1 MSTLLGAATVTVPL
15 GLDIAAVAVGAVFG
29 ALVAV
34 RRDMDLTGTIGLAVM
49 GGLGGGVVRDMLL
62 NQVPVA
68 LTSDVYLPVA
78 LGVGVLMLVLHPA
91 AGRLDDVLDLFDAF
105 ALGLFAIVGASR
117 ALDAGLGPVA
127 AAAVGVV
134 AATAG
139 GVFCDLLS
147 GQRPY
152 IFGPGPIYGLAA
164 AAGSA
169 TYVAVDRLADSVAA
183 GIVVSM
189 VVTVGL
195 RLLAVHRGLA
205 TRTAAEARL
214 GRGRR
219 VSPPGS
225 GASRKAPVVVLV
237 DDAAP
242 GEPPAGSR
250 GETGGPVDHGDADG
264 SVASVPADQGGG
276 DRPVAPAPADQ
287 GGGGGPVAPAPADRG
302 DAVGTARRRPD
313 AR

>member
-1 MSTLLGAATVTVPL
+1 VPDPVLLALAQPTVTVPL
-15 GLDIAAVAVGAVFG
+15 GLDLAAVAVGAVFG

-34 RRDMDLTGTIGLAVM
+34 RRDLDLTGTVGLAVT
-49 GGLGGGVVRDMLL
+49 GALGGGVVRDLLL

-68 LTSDVYLPVA
+68 LTSGSYLPVA
-78 LGVGVLMLVLHPA
+78 LGVGVLMLVLHPHTD
-91 AGRLDDVLDLFDAF
+91 RIDDVLDLFDAF
-105 ALGLFAIVGASR
+105 ALGLFAIVGASK

-139 GVFCDLLS
+139 GVLCDVLS

-169 TYVAVDRLADSVAA
+169 SYVLVDRLADSVAA
-183 GIVVSM
+183 GIAVSM

-205 TRTAAEARL
+205 TRTAAEVRL

-219 VSPPGS
+219 V
-225 GASRKAPVVVLV
+225 
-237 DDAAP
+237 AP
-242 GEPPAGSR
+242 G
-250 GETGGPVDHGDADG
+250 
-264 SVASVPADQGGG
+264 
-276 DRPVAPAPADQ
+276 
-287 GGGGGPVAPAPADRG
+287 
-302 DAVGTARRRPD
+302 RRREP
-313 AR
+313 R

>member
-1 MSTLLGAATVTVPL
+1 MPDPVHLALAVQQTVTVPL
-15 GLDIAAVAVGAVFG
+15 GLDLAAVAVGAVFG

-34 RRDMDLTGTIGLAVM
+34 RRDLDLTGTVGLAVT
-49 GGLGGGVVRDMLL
+49 GALGGGVVRDLLL
-62 NQVPVA
+62 NQMPVA
-68 LTSDVYLPVA
+68 LTSGSYLPVA
-78 LGVGVLMLVLHPA
+78 LGVGVLMLVLHPHTD
-91 AGRLDDVLDLFDAF
+91 RIDDVLDLFDAF
-105 ALGLFAIVGASR
+105 ALGLFAIVGASK

-139 GVFCDLLS
+139 GVLCDVLS

-169 TYVAVDRLADSVAA
+169 SYVLVDRLADSVAA
-183 GIVVSM
+183 GIAVAM

-205 TRTAAEARL
+205 TRTAAEVRL

-219 VSPPGS
+219 V
-225 GASRKAPVVVLV
+225 
-237 DDAAP
+237 AP
-242 GEPPAGSR
+242 G
-250 GETGGPVDHGDADG
+250 
-264 SVASVPADQGGG
+264 
-276 DRPVAPAPADQ
+276 
-287 GGGGGPVAPAPADRG
+287 
-302 DAVGTARRRPD
+302 RRREP
-313 AR
+313 R

>member
-1 MSTLLGAATVTVPL
+1 MSLVLGAATVTVPL
-15 GLDIAAVAVGAVFG
+15 GLDLAAVVVGAVFG

-34 RRDMDLTGTIGLAVM
+34 RRDLDLTGTIGLAVL
-49 GGLGGGVVRDMLL
+49 GGLGGGVVRDLLL

-68 LTSDVYLPVA
+68 LTSDSYLPVA
-78 LGVGVLMLVLHPA
+78 LGTGVLMLVLHPA
-91 AGRLDDVLDLFDAF
+91 AQRLDDLLDLFDAF
-105 ALGLFAIVGASR
+105 ALGLFAIVGASK

-139 GVFCDLLS
+139 GVLCDVLS

-169 TYVAVDRLADSVAA
+169 SYVAVDRLTDSVAA
-183 GIVVSM
+183 GIVVAIAI
-189 VVTVGL
+189 TVGL

-205 TRTAAEARL
+205 TRTAAEVRL

-219 VSPPGS
+219 GSPDGTDDQRRGTPD
-225 GASRKAPVVVLV
+225 VVLV
-237 DDAAP
+237 DDA
-242 GEPPAGSR
+242 GPPR
-250 GETGGPVDHGDADG
+250 D
-264 SVASVPADQGGG
+264 
-276 DRPVAPAPADQ
+276 
-287 GGGGGPVAPAPADRG
+287 
-302 DAVGTARRRPD
+302 
-313 AR
+313 